1 MFKYRH
7 LILFSDYASL
17 MTPAPSSSGRRG
29 SSSSSSSGTLSASGR
44 FHFRRKTLT
53 YAFVSSPDF
62 GRPKLVTF
70 LDGDGN
76 TVEEFPVQE
85 SEFQVRE
92 GKEMSVKDL
101 IKLEEKQEESRK

>member
-29 SSSSSSSGTLSASGR
+29 SSSSSFSSSGTLSASGR

-85 SEFQVRE
+85 SEFQVRG

-101 IKLEEKQEESRK
+101 R